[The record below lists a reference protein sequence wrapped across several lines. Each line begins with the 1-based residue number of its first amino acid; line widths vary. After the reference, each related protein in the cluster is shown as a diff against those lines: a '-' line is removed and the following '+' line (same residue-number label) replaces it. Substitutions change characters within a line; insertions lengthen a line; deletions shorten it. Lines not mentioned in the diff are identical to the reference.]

1 MLYRQSPRPRSPSTR
16 SRLGKGANVRIH
28 HFAAGEAVAQTREVE
43 PDARLDDLLVL
54 EKDEKVFVVDDEV
67 ELDVTVTVEAVLAG
81 RPGHLATSA
90 CHQIAVTVGYAGA
103 DKVVKVHPATR
114 LREVRKRAIAAFEIS
129 QAAAADLVLRVPG
142 ETEDLDLNAPVTTI
156 VPRRTCSTTV
166 DLVHTV
172 RPQG

>member
-1 MLYRQSPRPRSPSTR
+1 M
-16 SRLGKGANVRIH
+16 KIH
-28 HFAAGEAVAQTREVE
+28 HFAAGEAVAQTREVA
-43 PDARLDDLLVL
+43 PDVRLSDLLVL
-54 EKDEKVFVVDDEV
+54 ERDERLFVVGDEA
-67 ELDVTVTVEAVLAG
+67 ELDVTATVEAALAG
-81 RPGHLATSA
+81 RPGHVATSA

-114 LREVRKRAIAAFEIS
+114 LRAVRKRAIEAFGIS
-129 QAAAADLVLRVPG
+129 HGAAADLVLRVPG